1 MTIGLRTDH
10 NTGIGETVEE
20 EEEEE
25 KRADYEIRDVS
36 RYLYFYRTAT
46 FLGAQLI

>member
-20 EEEEE
+20 EEEEKKE
-25 KRADYEIRDVS
+25 QITRYEMFPDI
-36 RYLYFYRTAT
+36 YIFTGLLHFWA
-46 FLGAQLI
+46 LN